1 MNNFFIYIDKLE
13 LIAFFSAFPLF
24 YFLYISFYTKTFIV
38 KFKWL
43 KVLPEIIS
51 LAYATISLLYIGM
64 KSNQLYVQNTMG
76 PIQFEL
82 TSYIFIL
89 KFWSIFGLLFFFKF
103 LRTKPLLALAH
114 SSIYFIILL
123 IDFFQY
129 YHHQINVEAFHNEM
143 RLYFISFVAYISISI
158 ILILGYFIRLKST
171 H

>member
-24 YFLYISFYTKTFIV
+24 YFLYISFYTKPLIV

-43 KVLPEIIS
+43 KLLPEIIS
-51 LAYATISLLYIGM
+51 MVYATISFLYIGM
-64 KSNQLYVQNTMG
+64 KLNQLYVQIAMG

-82 TSYIFIL
+82 TSCIFIL
-89 KFWSIFGLLFFFKF
+89 KCWSIFGLLFYIKF
-103 LRTKPLLALAH
+103 LRTKPILALAH

-129 YHHQINVEAFHNEM
+129 YHHQINIEAFHNEI
-143 RLYFISFVAYISISI
+143 RLYFISFVAYISISF
-158 ILILGYFIRLKST
+158 ILISGYFIRLKIT
-171 H
+171 R